1 MFATYRCLRVKDVRK
16 PLASRCNKQLGKNG
30 ILCENC
36 YHEAKKGKIPV
47 LMCSDITK
55 MFGVQFH
62 NQIFVY
68 IDMSGSEETKNEM
81 SIADTKLKLRNE
93 LDLMDKNELFE
104 FAVSCGISL
113 KKSDLNK
120 DEKRKDIVDLV
131 VKKLMDNKKL

>member
-1 MFATYRCLRVKDVRK
+1 
-16 PLASRCNKQLGKNG
+16 
-30 ILCENC
+30 
-36 YHEAKKGKIPV
+36 
-47 LMCSDITK
+47 MCSDITK

-113 KKSDLNK
+113 KKSDLDK